1 LKVHKIE
8 AAMFESEEMKEL
20 RRKQY
25 EDDAPEQEAADEEPV
40 KTGSRYKRGRHWWEQ
55 SKWERKR

>member
-1 LKVHKIE
+1 
-8 AAMFESEEMKEL
+8 MFDSEETKEL

-25 EDDAPEQEAADEEPV
+25 EDDAPEPEAATEEPV
-40 KTGSRYKRGRHWWEQ
+40 KTGSRYRRGRRWWEQ